1 MKPLVCNSQP
11 NFQHLYL
18 SVFCRERECVCVCY
32 YMCVSLCV
40 CVFQYLL
47 RLICWEPVMFY
58 CCCTDAYSIIL
69 FHSVCQW
76 HATTFPFQ
84 HPSSSLCHNWLFH
97 RHLKSS
103 WLTDTD
109 RDLIF
114 IFLFYIIYIYLR
126 KKNLKKW
133 GGGGGGGGGRD
144 CVLVWLLFWGIDC
157 LFCCWVVVVFFGGG
171 GGGGAL
177 KNGIL

>member
-1 MKPLVCNSQP
+1 MCVCVCVRVVMKPLVCNSQP

-18 SVFCRERECVCVCY
+18 SVFCRERECVYVCVTTCVCHY
-32 YMCVSLCV
+32 V

-58 CCCTDAYSIIL
+58 CCCTDAFHVSRSWFTIIL

-76 HATTFPFQ
+76 HATSFRFQ

-103 WLTDTD
+103 WLTDTN

-114 IFLFYIIYIYLR
+114 YLNFLFYIY
-126 KKNLKKW
+126 LKKKKIFFFFFFLW
-133 GGGGGGGGGRD
+133 GGGGAVFLCG
-144 CVLVWLLFWGIDC
+144 
-157 LFCCWVVVVFFGGG
+157 CCFGG
-171 GGGGAL
+171 
-177 KNGIL
+177 